1 MTMGKDV
8 TSPERSGLFG
18 SGVSGWEAAVVLGV
32 AVFFFLFH
40 GGALW
45 DAPPEAAHVRRILDS
60 YLLVIPLLAFLLLV
74 RRKFSFLSLVS
85 GTLLVWSFK
94 LLVTASL
101 WIAIAPGTA
110 SRYSPRPV
118 VRSSGAHQSRHHHA
132 RRGGE
137 GKVFAL
143 PVGNHGYE
151 RKAMRLDRG
160 DRIVPENVGEGLHT
174 IHLYRGG
181 EGLRNLPLPPG
192 ARGEEIPF
200 PEPGDYEIRCD
211 IHPGE
216 RVAIEVTPKNER
228 RP

>member
-1 MTMGKDV
+1 MEKDV

-32 AVFFFLFH
+32 AVIFFLFH

-60 YLLVIPLLAFLLLV
+60 YLLVIPLLALLLLV

-118 VRSSGAHQSRHHHA
+118 ARASGTHRPGHHHV

-137 GKVFAL
+137 GKVFVL
-143 PVGNHGYE
+143 PVGDRGYD
-151 RKAMRLDRG
+151 RQRMRIGVG
-160 DRIVPENVGEGLHT
+160 DRIVPENVGKGLHT
-174 IHLYRGG
+174 LHLYRGG

-192 ARGEEIPF
+192 SRGEAIPF
-200 PEPGDYEIRCD
+200 PEAGDYEIRCD

-216 RVAIEVTPKNER
+216 RVAIEVTPKIER